1 MNFIDWFAGVGGFR
15 KGLELAGHNCIG
27 FCEYDD
33 FAIASYTSMHLI
45 TDEQREYLN
54 TLTLR
59 KRQKEIL
66 KEEYRHGEWFTKDV
80 CNVKGSEVPKAELW
94 TFGAPCQ
101 DFSVAGRRAGL
112 NGKRSNLIREIFR
125 TLSEIEKS
133 DRPEWLIYENVKG
146 MLSSQKGWDFGTI
159 LCEMDELGYDG
170 EWQIFNSKNYVPQN
184 RERVYLI
191 GHLRN
196 GSSPKILPI
205 ERADTTDSVSIIGHR
220 KSYRRNT
227 QIFAQDGI
235 TEALDT
241 AAGGGRGHYTMFL
254 IDKSENG
261 QPRSIANCITSRE
274 DRGVSTRK
282 QDGTSILIPVL
293 TPDRANKQQN
303 GRRFKE
309 DNEDM
314 FTLTSQDRHGVA
326 IKQATK
332 QGVIDTVITEK
343 YGEIAIRKL
352 TPRECFRLQGWTDDY
367 FDKAEFMNSDSQL
380 YKQAGNGVTVNVVYD
395 IGKRLKEYETIP

>member
-1 MNFIDWFAGVGGFR
+1 M
-15 KGLELAGHNCIG
+15 
-27 FCEYDD
+27 
-33 FAIASYTSMHLI
+33 
-45 TDEQREYLN
+45 
-54 TLTLR
+54 
-59 KRQKEIL
+59 
-66 KEEYRHGEWFTKDV
+66 
-80 CNVKGSEVPKAELW
+80 PKAELW

-101 DFSVAGRRAGL
+101 DFSVAGRRVGL

-125 TLSEIEKS
+125 TLSEIKET

-196 GSSPKILPI
+196 GSRPKILPI
-205 ERADTTDSVSIIGHR
+205 ERADTTDSVSI
-220 KSYRRNT
+220 
-227 QIFAQDGI
+227 
-235 TEALDT
+235 
-241 AAGGGRGHYTMFL
+241 
-254 IDKSENG
+254 
-261 QPRSIANCITSRE
+261 C
-274 DRGVSTRK
+274 K
-282 QDGTSILIPVL
+282 QDGTSVVIPVL
-293 TPDRANKQQN
+293 TPNRVNKQQN

-332 QGVIDTVITEK
+332 QGYDIAYEGDSINLSVPDSKTRRGRVGKQVAQTLDTACNQGVIDTVMTEK

-352 TPRECFRLQGWTDDY
+352 TPRECFRLQGWSDDY

-395 IGKRLKEYETIP
+395 IGKRLKEYETIPE

>member
-1 MNFIDWFAGVGGFR
+1 MDFIDWFAGVGGFR
-15 KGLELAGHNCIG
+15 RGLEMAGHKCIG

-66 KEEYRHGEWFTKDV
+66 KEEYRNGEWFAKDI
-80 CNVKGSEVPKAELW
+80 CKVKGSEVPKAELW

-101 DFSVAGRRAGL
+101 DFSVAGRRVGL

-125 TLSEIEKS
+125 TLSEIKET

-196 GSSPKILPI
+196 GSRPKILPI
-205 ERADTTDSVSIIGHR
+205 ERADTTDSVSI
-220 KSYRRNT
+220 
-227 QIFAQDGI
+227 
-235 TEALDT
+235 
-241 AAGGGRGHYTMFL
+241 
-254 IDKSENG
+254 
-261 QPRSIANCITSRE
+261 C
-274 DRGVSTRK
+274 K
-282 QDGTSILIPVL
+282 QDGTSVVIPVL
-293 TPDRANKQQN
+293 TPNRVNKQQN

-314 FTLTSQDRHGVA
+314 FTLTSQDRHGVS
-326 IKQATK
+326 IKQATTQGYDIAYEGDSINLSVPDSK
-332 QGVIDTVITEK
+332 TRRGRVGKQVAQTLDTACNQGVIDTVMTEK

-352 TPRECFRLQGWTDDY
+352 TPRECFRLQGWSDDY

-395 IGKRLKEYETIP
+395 IGKRLKEYETIPE